1 MGEGLPCLGPGYSLF
16 LWTGVLTLAP
26 PTVFPNRNPSPHAGR
41 LLPGASPR
49 SPRSPALPGIGVGRE
64 LQGAS
69 GMSLFNASTSVPTS
83 AEASGA
89 DEGSPD
95 LVWSGGLGSHEP
107 RGRAGLPASSQVG
120 DTLHWAALHCRP
132 ALSAYHP
139 SRSGGA
145 GSLATVPPI
154 TLFPLAAHIRSAS
167 RFPLEPCW
175 GWSEM
180 VLSVGDSY

>member
-1 MGEGLPCLGPGYSLF
+1 MSHGGGPACPPHLRLGTPC
-16 LWTGVLTLAP
+16 T
-26 PTVFPNRNPSPHAGR
+26 N
-41 LLPGASPR
+41 
-49 SPRSPALPGIGVGRE
+49 
-64 LQGAS
+64 
-69 GMSLFNASTSVPTS
+69 
-83 AEASGA
+83 
-89 DEGSPD
+89 
-95 LVWSGGLGSHEP
+95 
-107 RGRAGLPASSQVG
+107 
-120 DTLHWAALHCRP
+120 WAALHCRP